1 MVTKKNSRSKINS
14 KSKKKVVSSKKNN
27 KIQELY
33 EIAVKLAKK
42 EFNITEKKGDIK
54 DNPYFTYSVEKHYLD
69 LEGKIIKRQL
79 YENCLKK
86 AFKIL
91 KVPFSQVKQEN
102 LKILRNNQ
110 KLKLLITELYFNKP
124 LIFSQKEKYAD
135 MNEICKNFDRA
146 CREIIGTNCPVS
158 VNGLTK
164 LFKNTKNINK
174 IITRYNA
181 IEKSKINN
189 TKIIK
194 KKKKTSK
201 KKSI

>member
-1 MVTKKNSRSKINS
+1 M
-14 KSKKKVVSSKKNN
+14 
-27 KIQELY
+27 
-33 EIAVKLAKK
+33 
-42 EFNITEKKGDIK
+42 
-54 DNPYFTYSVEKHYLD
+54 
-69 LEGKIIKRQL
+69 
-79 YENCLKK
+79 K

-91 KVPFSQVKQEN
+91 KIPFSQVKQEN

-194 KKKKTSK
+194 KKKKASK